1 MDNKQKKFL
10 EYANHHIRMIF
21 DGSHGTKDWSNEDEN
36 NIVILFHNIIFL
48 QYLSKMQPWR
58 A

>member
-1 MDNKQKKFL
+1 MDNKKKFL

-21 DGSHGTKDWSNEDEN
+21 DGSHDTEDWSNEDEN
-36 NIVILFHNIIFL
+36 NTVILFTILMFL